1 MKHEQLETSRSDEL
15 GVSREQVV
23 RGLSALEA
31 AGDAA
36 LALSG
41 VRQGYRMKKDPG
53 DLHALID
60 RFSEVFQRRE
70 EADLARLQQVLG
82 LASHRGCLTGYLTAH
97 FGEKLPHP
105 CGHCDRCRGVP
116 PRSVKRTPARI
127 PTHDEW
133 ESVRK
138 TVDENHSELG
148 TPRQLAR
155 FLCGMSSPAST
166 RARLGR
172 HDSFGLLADL
182 PFADVLA
189 IAESIRGFR

>member
-1 MKHEQLETSRSDEL
+1 
-15 GVSREQVV
+15 
-23 RGLSALEA
+23 
-31 AGDAA
+31 
-36 LALSG
+36 
-41 VRQGYRMKKDPG
+41 MKKAPG
-53 DLHALID
+53 DLRALAD
-60 RFSEVFQRRE
+60 HYAEVFQRRE
-70 EADLARLQQVLG
+70 QADLARLQQVLG

-105 CGHCDRCRGVP
+105 CGHCDRCRGIPAKV
-116 PRSVKRTPARI
+116 VKRQPARS
-127 PTHDEW
+127 PGDDEW

-138 TVDENHSELG
+138 LVQENHSELG

-172 HDSFGLLADL
+172 HDSFGMLADL

-189 IAESIRGFR
+189 IAESVNGRR